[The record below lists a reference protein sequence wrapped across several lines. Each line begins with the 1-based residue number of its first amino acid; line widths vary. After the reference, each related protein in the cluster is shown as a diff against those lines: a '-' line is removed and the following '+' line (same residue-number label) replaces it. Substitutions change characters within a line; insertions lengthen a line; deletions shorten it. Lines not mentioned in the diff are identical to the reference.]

1 MQSVILTNFMKCE
14 TFTWSSE
21 NSINLAILHAHWI
34 LACAF
39 TSEINVNELLSLS
52 CLPRTEQHENSEIF
66 EDEDD
71 ILDEKKVPRQGYLIS
86 KARRRRTAFT
96 SSQLKSLEQKFRD
109 KKYLTISER
118 NNLAASL
125 RLTDTQVKTWFQNRR
140 TKWKKQMAPDFE
152 ASIRWEEMNSLL
164 CHQSVPF
171 PCYGQVVPPPI
182 GYNFNFLPRFCSS
195 SNLQVVQSN
204 LSPHTFMPHLWLLGA
219 AWIGN
224 FTTFSRQS
232 PLNQCHSFW
241 DVWGNELGLF
251 FF

>member
-1 MQSVILTNFMKCE
+1 M
-14 TFTWSSE
+14 
-21 NSINLAILHAHWI
+21 
-34 LACAF
+34 
-39 TSEINVNELLSLS
+39 LSLS
-52 CLPRTEQHENSEIF
+52 CFRRTEQHVNSEIF

-71 ILDEKKVPRQGYLIS
+71 ILDEKKLPRQGYLIS

-152 ASIRWEEMNSLL
+152 ASIRWEEMNSLF

-171 PCYGQVVPPPI
+171 PCYGQVVPPPLA
-182 GYNFNFLPRFCSS
+182 YNLNFLPRFCSS

-224 FTTFSRQS
+224 PWEGLNVVPFYDVFPTVTTKSV
-232 PLNQCHSFW
+232 PLVLRRFRKRIIT
-241 DVWGNELGLF
+241 VF
-251 FF
+251 FFKSTDWLGFITDIWSVGYFNP

>member
-1 MQSVILTNFMKCE
+1 MQKPSRQIPREEREDEKQKLHKIESGRTNF
-14 TFTWSSE
+14 
-21 NSINLAILHAHWI
+21 
-34 LACAF
+34 
-39 TSEINVNELLSLS
+39 
-52 CLPRTEQHENSEIF
+52 TEQHENSEIF

-171 PCYGQVVPPPI
+171 PCYGQVVPPPL

-204 LSPHTFMPHLWLLGA
+204 LSPHSFMPHL
-219 AWIGN
+219 
-224 FTTFSRQS
+224 
-232 PLNQCHSFW
+232 
-241 DVWGNELGLF
+241 
-251 FF
+251 